1 MSWRDPAHARAA
13 ALRGHQVVHADH
25 RATYFDYPRGAGPGE
40 PPAQPGV
47 VVDLRAVHEVDL
59 APPTPQAASRVLG
72 AQGQLW
78 TEFVR
83 TPEHIEYLT
92 FPRLCALA
100 ERVWDGTS
108 GWRDFTARLAG
119 HRARLDALDVPHAA
133 PPPGPPVS
141 FPHTPHHP
149 STLPLGRESYRKDPA

>member
-1 MSWRDPAHARAA
+1 M
-13 ALRGHQVVHADH
+13 
-25 RATYFDYPRGAGPGE
+25 
-40 PPAQPGV
+40 
-47 VVDLRAVHEVDL
+47 
-59 APPTPQAASRVLG
+59 LG

-83 TPEHIEYLT
+83 TPEHVEYLT

-100 ERVWDGTS
+100 DRVWDGSS
-108 GWRDFTARLAG
+108 GWRDFTTRLAG

-133 PPPGPPVS
+133 PPAGLPLS

-149 STLPLGRESYRKDPA
+149 TLPHRQEPCRKDPA